1 MGAKLFEL
9 SAQRGKPRRRS
20 AVREEFTWMRIKSEN
35 RWRQGKILRRLSETR
50 EHGLV
55 PQVDAVE
62 VADGQRNV
70 IARSVGEGAE
80 YLHV

>member
-1 MGAKLFEL
+1 
-9 SAQRGKPRRRS
+9 
-20 AVREEFTWMRIKSEN
+20 MRIKSEN
-35 RWRQGKILRRLSETR
+35 RCRQGKILRRLSETR

-70 IARSVGEGAE
+70 IVRSVGEGAE